1 MTLRISCLETVLIEG
16 TSSSLEN
23 HRGLNFDNVM
33 PSLGN
38 IVLKMR
44 ILTFFPLSQCKT
56 GFAGN
61 GVHCGRD
68 EDLDGYPDEQQL
80 CKDTFC
86 KKV

>member
-38 IVLKMR
+38 FVLKMR
-44 ILTFFPLSQCKT
+44 IFIMFSPYRSVRL
-56 GFAGN
+56 
-61 GVHCGRD
+61 
-68 EDLDGYPDEQQL
+68 DLLEMEFIVAET
-80 CKDTFC
+80 KI
-86 KKV
+86 